1 MRLKEQ
7 KNEPKVIVF
16 ARVLILIIRI
26 YQITLSPFIG
36 KYCRFLPTCSHYGI
50 EAITR
55 HGSLKGIYLTTRRIL
70 KCHPFHKGG
79 IDEVPK

>member
-1 MRLKEQ
+1 MRLKEYR
-7 KNEPKVIVF
+7 NEPKVIVIS
-16 ARVLILIIRI
+16 RVLILMIRL
-26 YQITLSPFIG
+26 YQVTLSPFIG
-36 KYCRFLPTCSHYGI
+36 KYCRFLPTCSNYGI

-55 HGSLKGIYLTTRRIL
+55 HGSIKGIYLTTRRIL